1 MMSESSEHVAP
12 IGVDVVSEQTQVS
25 GADPRDR
32 AHWGPVWAGL
42 VTTLATFLL
51 LELLFFTFGWLTLV
65 EADNPGPS
73 SSVAWMTGLAGAIA
87 FLFGGACA
95 GATAASRKTMDGL
108 LHGMLVWALGTVS
121 IVLIALLGG
130 AGLFGAFSDVLGRLS
145 GIRTRLPRATPTS
158 ARRRSTTPRDVAEW
172 AVLALVVYLA
182 MAAAGGLIG
191 AKTTPKREDGATVD
205 WRRDAVIG

>member
-1 MMSESSEHVAP
+1 
-12 IGVDVVSEQTQVS
+12 
-25 GADPRDR
+25 
-32 AHWGPVWAGL
+32 VWAGL
-42 VTTLATFLL
+42 VTALATFLL
-51 LELLFFTFGWLTLV
+51 LELLFFAFGWLTLA

-95 GATAASRKTMDGL
+95 GATAASRKASDGL

-145 GIRTRLPRATPTS
+145 GIQNAIAQGNTNIGTQAIND
-158 ARRRSTTPRDVAEW
+158 ARDVAGW
-172 AVLALVVYLA
+172 AVLTLVVYLA
-182 MAAAGGLIG
+182 MAAVGGLIG
-191 AKTTPKREDGATVD
+191 AKTTPKREGGATVD
-205 WRRDAVIG
+205 RRRDAVIG